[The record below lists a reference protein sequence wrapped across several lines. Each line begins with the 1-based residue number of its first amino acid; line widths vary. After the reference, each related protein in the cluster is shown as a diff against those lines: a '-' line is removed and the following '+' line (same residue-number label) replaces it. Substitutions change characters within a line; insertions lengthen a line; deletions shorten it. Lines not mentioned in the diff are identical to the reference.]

1 MAWCRGVV
9 GSWAPNRRR
18 GSRSGSAG
26 RTGTRCTFRDNG
38 LGIAPEY
45 HDKIFGLFERLDAA
59 IEGTGIGLALVK
71 RIVEM
76 HGDRMW
82 VESQGQGQGSTFCFA
97 LPRRVPGEP

>member
-1 MAWCRGVV
+1 MCI
-9 GSWAPNRRR
+9 
-18 GSRSGSAG
+18 
-26 RTGTRCTFRDNG
+26 FRDNG

-76 HGDRMW
+76 HGGRIW
-82 VESQGQGQGSTFCFA
+82 VESQGQGRARPSASSSCEGCRGSPEPARLCYTSGPIIVQGGFG
-97 LPRRVPGEP
+97 RG